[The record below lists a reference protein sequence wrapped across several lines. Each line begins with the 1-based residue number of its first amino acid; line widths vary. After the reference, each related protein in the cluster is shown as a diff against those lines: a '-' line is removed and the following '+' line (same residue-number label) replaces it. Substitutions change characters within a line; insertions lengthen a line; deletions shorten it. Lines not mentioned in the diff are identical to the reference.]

1 MEVKQLKYGTY
12 IIYNNKVGL
21 INSITNTDNVNIKYI
36 DDNSIESVK
45 KNKLKIIPH
54 NKNEV
59 VKYKDIYYIIKNI
72 IVDNNLPIYIL
83 NYINSGFNKIKK
95 PFSLKIKSTDQSII
109 SINKKNQEKII
120 SYLKFLDR
128 YNSAMNY
135 LCKKTNKPFER
146 LDYKSVDIDMN
157 NLFNFCKLKISQLD
171 KICNAI
177 KKSQNLDIQIKF
189 IKINPFNFI
198 TQDYQLLSYE
208 KAEKI
213 CNEYYLTIDFKIK
226 LEKWT
231 YDLFLREKNTFYL
244 PKWLYDSETKKFCEN
259 RKENYNNF
267 QHYIKTF
274 IIEKEIN
281 KSIYV
286 TTQHLLN
293 IEKSM
298 SDLMINLFDKNE
310 YDICN
315 DEINNLIKL
324 YEEKTSKI
332 KEIMFL
338 LEEEQKKSV
347 LNSIKNKFSIITGP
361 PGTGKT
367 EILKCINFVLYEL
380 YKKENLLEE
389 SKESEESEESEELE
403 ESEESEELEES
414 EESEESEE
422 FNENDNKF
430 INPKTIGLIAP
441 TGLAYINMYRNQEAK
456 HYNNKISGTCHK
468 TLYHIFSNIQK
479 HKKHCDCENKCKYIL
494 NVKMIQLDEASM
506 LDTFVFYDLLKYCKY
521 FNSRLILLGDVEQ
534 LPSIGP
540 GKILKHLIDSEIF
553 TVTKLSK
560 IKRQNSGSLVNNI
573 LKMSTNTVQV
583 ADCSIDETMT
593 LYNIEKYIINNKEIN
608 NQELELLID
617 KCNFNQE
624 NVKFITGFATE
635 KKIFNTNNL
644 NNLLQ
649 NKFNLKN
656 DIIPSNHKY
665 EDSFVFK
672 VKDKIIRVENDYS
685 SKKMRANGEEA
696 SILDFDGT
704 KVIIQYSGAE
714 DKPEKIGIDELYEN
728 FRLNYCITVHKSQGS
743 QYQNVI
749 FIIEPNQTFT
759 DKKSIYTAISRAK
772 SRCIII
778 SKPCDF
784 INLQKDLKKIDFK
797 VSLLLKESDNYTF
810 PN

>member
-1 MEVKQLKYGTY
+1 
-12 IIYNNKVGL
+12 
-21 INSITNTDNVNIKYI
+21 
-36 DDNSIESVK
+36 
-45 KNKLKIIPH
+45 
-54 NKNEV
+54 
-59 VKYKDIYYIIKNI
+59 
-72 IVDNNLPIYIL
+72 
-83 NYINSGFNKIKK
+83 
-95 PFSLKIKSTDQSII
+95 
-109 SINKKNQEKII
+109 
-120 SYLKFLDR
+120 
-128 YNSAMNY
+128 
-135 LCKKTNKPFER
+135 
-146 LDYKSVDIDMN
+146 
-157 NLFNFCKLKISQLD
+157 
-171 KICNAI
+171 
-177 KKSQNLDIQIKF
+177 
-189 IKINPFNFI
+189 
-198 TQDYQLLSYE
+198 
-208 KAEKI
+208 
-213 CNEYYLTIDFKIK
+213 
-226 LEKWT
+226 
-231 YDLFLREKNTFYL
+231 
-244 PKWLYDSETKKFCEN
+244 
-259 RKENYNNF
+259 
-267 QHYIKTF
+267 
-274 IIEKEIN
+274 
-281 KSIYV
+281 
-286 TTQHLLN
+286 
-293 IEKSM
+293 
-298 SDLMINLFDKNE
+298 
-310 YDICN
+310 
-315 DEINNLIKL
+315 
-324 YEEKTSKI
+324 
-332 KEIMFL
+332 
-338 LEEEQKKSV
+338 
-347 LNSIKNKFSIITGP
+347 
-361 PGTGKT
+361 
-367 EILKCINFVLYEL
+367 
-380 YKKENLLEE
+380 
-389 SKESEESEESEELE
+389 
-403 ESEESEELEES
+403 
-414 EESEESEE
+414 
-422 FNENDNKF
+422 
-430 INPKTIGLIAP
+430 
-441 TGLAYINMYRNQEAK
+441 MYRNQEAK

-593 LYNIEKYIINNKEIN
+593 LYNIENYIINNKEIN

-649 NKFNLKN
+649 NKFNFKN
-656 DIIPSNHKY
+656 VIIPSNHKY

-672 VKDKIIRVENDYS
+672 VKDKIIRIENDYS